1 MTPQLQQPQW
11 QTDRAALRDWRD
23 AQPEPEPDY
32 IASATELLAALRAR
46 GVRVWAEWPYGDVLP
61 GGGTVMLDRVKGVEH
76 LTPLIAQHKP
86 ALLSLLGDE
95 VWCETAGHEGVQ
107 VWRFTASGTALCE
120 SCWAEQQ
127 GVAFDS
133 DPDDACRWLEQQLAS
148 GALAT
153 IGEPITLDRA
163 TTIGAGQLEAA
174 TRWAISAYRDR
185 RNLARATAIETVL
198 RLRQVVGERLAPL
211 PGEVMV

>member
-1 MTPQLQQPQW
+1 MTQQLQPQW

-32 IASATELLAALRAR
+32 IATATELLAALRAR

-61 GGGTVMLDRVKGVEH
+61 GGGTVMLDRVKGVEQ
-76 LTPLIAQHKP
+76 LTPLIGRHKP
-86 ALLSLLGDE
+86 ALLSLLADE
-95 VWCETAGHEGVQ
+95 VWCETPGHEGVQ
-107 VWRFTASGTALCE
+107 VWRFTAEGTALCE
-120 SCWAEQQ
+120 ACFAERQ

-133 DPDDACRWLEQQLAS
+133 DPDDAAAWLEQQLQA
-148 GALAT
+148 GTLAT

-163 TTIGAGQLEAA
+163 TTIVAGQLEAA
-174 TRWAISAYRDR
+174 TRWAIAGYRDR
-185 RNLARATAIETVL
+185 RNLAKVAAIETVL

-211 PGEVMV
+211 PGEVTT

>member
-1 MTPQLQQPQW
+1 MTQQLQPQW

-23 AQPEPEPDY
+23 AQPDPEPDY
-32 IASATELLAALRAR
+32 IATATELLAALRAR

-76 LTPLIAQHKP
+76 LTSLIAQHKP
-86 ALLSLLGDE
+86 ALLELLANE
-95 VWCETAGHEGVQ
+95 VWCEKPGHEGVPF
-107 VWRFTASGTALCE
+107 WRFTQTGTALCE
-120 SCWAEQQ
+120 ACFAERE

-133 DPDDACRWLEQQLAS
+133 APDDACRWLEQQLAS
-148 GALAT
+148 GALASIT
-153 IGEPITLDRA
+153 EPITLDRA

-174 TRWAISAYRDR
+174 TRWAIAGYRDR
-185 RNLARATAIETVL
+185 RNLAKVAAIETVL

-211 PGEVMV
+211 PGEVTT